1 MARPGLGWEL
11 IERAEGEPE
20 AKRRARWCI
29 ATLDGSVSVE
39 DARRELD
46 LSKQAFHDLRERVIA
61 GAITGGT
68 PRPPGRPPAQ
78 HATPATPATPAVGSA
93 AAESDPEVIRLRH
106 ELARSQAATAQQQ
119 HLARVMLEGLRVRE
133 ELHAVLGGRLKPV
146 DPLKLARRFGVDAD
160 AAAQAAKKGL
170 AASATP
176 TTAADSTPP

>member
-46 LSKQAFHDLRERVIA
+46 LSKQAFHDLRQRVIA

-68 PRPPGRPPAQ
+68 PRPPGRPPTQ
-78 HATPATPATPAVGSA
+78 PVGPATLASPAVGSD
-93 AAESDPEVIRLRH
+93 AAESDPEVIRLRQ
-106 ELARSQAATAQQQ
+106 ELARTQAATAQQQ

-133 ELHAVLGGRLKPV
+133 ELHAVLGGRLKPP
-146 DPLKLARRFGVDAD
+146 DPVKLARRFGCDAD
-160 AAAQAAKKGL
+160 AAEQAAKKGL
-170 AASATP
+170 AAPATP
-176 TTAADSTPP
+176 TTADSTPP

>member
-46 LSKQAFHDLRERVIA
+46 LSKQAFHDLRERVVA

-68 PRPPGRPPAQ
+68 PRPPGRPPAPPT
-78 HATPATPATPAVGSA
+78 APAAPACGSA
-93 AAESDPEVIRLRH
+93 AAESDPEVIRLRQ
-106 ELARSQAATAQQQ
+106 ELARTQAQTARQQ

-133 ELHAVLGGRLKPV
+133 ELHAVLGGRLKPP
-146 DPLKLARRFGVDAD
+146 DPATLARRFGLDAD
-160 AAAQAAKKGL
+160 AAQQAAKKGL
-170 AASATP
+170 PATP
-176 TTAADSTPP
+176 ITTADSIPP